1 MAVQKSKVSRARRG
15 ARRAHNA
22 LKKEALSLDP
32 VTGEKH
38 LRHHMTKDGFFKG
51 RKILDIKTKDDST
64 EDSPSY
70 LVSKKTVL
78 ITGASRGIG
87 KAILESLN
95 NEYFIVGTGTS
106 ESSVQSI
113 LENINSMNIDGNAF
127 KLDLGDRDSIKDLTS
142 LLDSKEI
149 YPDILINNAGIT
161 RDNIMLRM
169 KDDEWDNVIDVHLNG
184 QYLLIKSFIKKMVK
198 NRWGRIINISSTSAV
213 LGNKGQANYAAAKAG
228 IEAMSRS
235 LARELGSRN
244 INVNCVAP
252 GFIETD
258 MTKEISDGNEDFLA
272 SQIPLGR
279 LGKPNEIAE
288 VVNFLASDQANYI
301 TGQTIHVNGGLY
313 M

>member
-1 MAVQKSKVSRARRG
+1 M
-15 ARRAHNA
+15 
-22 LKKEALSLDP
+22 
-32 VTGEKH
+32 
-38 LRHHMTKDGFFKG
+38 
-51 RKILDIKTKDDST
+51 
-64 EDSPSY
+64 
-70 LVSKKTVL
+70 SKKTVL

-87 KAILESLN
+87 RAILESLN
-95 NEYFIVGTGTS
+95 KEYFIVGTGTS

-113 LENINSMNIDGNAF
+113 LENINSMNVDGNAF
-127 KLDLGDRDSIKDLTS
+127 KLDLGDRDSIKEFTS

-161 RDNIMLRM
+161 RDNIILRM
-169 KDDEWDNVIDVHLNG
+169 KDHEWDDVINVHLNG

-198 NRWGRIINISSTSAV
+198 NKWGRIINISSTSAV

-279 LGKPNEIAE
+279 LGKPDEIAE

>member
-1 MAVQKSKVSRARRG
+1 
-15 ARRAHNA
+15 
-22 LKKEALSLDP
+22 
-32 VTGEKH
+32 
-38 LRHHMTKDGFFKG
+38 MT
-51 RKILDIKTKDDST
+51 
-64 EDSPSY
+64 
-70 LVSKKTVL
+70 KKTVL

-87 KAILESLN
+87 KAILESLD

-113 LENINSMNIDGNAF
+113 LENINSKNIEGDAY
-127 KLDLGDRDSIKDLTS
+127 KLDLADKDSIKELTS

-169 KDDEWDNVIDVHLNG
+169 KEDEWYNVIDVHLNG

-213 LGNKGQANYAAAKAG
+213 LGNRGQANYAAAKAG

>member
-1 MAVQKSKVSRARRG
+1 M
-15 ARRAHNA
+15 
-22 LKKEALSLDP
+22 
-32 VTGEKH
+32 
-38 LRHHMTKDGFFKG
+38 
-51 RKILDIKTKDDST
+51 
-64 EDSPSY
+64 
-70 LVSKKTVL
+70 SKKTVL

-87 KAILESLN
+87 KAILESFN

-113 LENINSMNIDGNAF
+113 LENINSMNIQGNSF
-127 KLDLGDRDSIKDLTS
+127 RLDLGDRESIKELTS
-142 LLDSKEI
+142 LLNSKEI

-169 KDDEWDNVIDVHLNG
+169 QEDEWDNVIDVHLNG

-258 MTKEISDGNEDFLA
+258 MIKEISAGNEDFLA

>member
-1 MAVQKSKVSRARRG
+1 M
-15 ARRAHNA
+15 
-22 LKKEALSLDP
+22 
-32 VTGEKH
+32 
-38 LRHHMTKDGFFKG
+38 
-51 RKILDIKTKDDST
+51 
-64 EDSPSY
+64 
-70 LVSKKTVL
+70 SKKSVL

-87 KAILESLN
+87 KAILESFN
-95 NEYFIVGTGTS
+95 KEYFLVGTGTS
-106 ESSVQSI
+106 DSSVESI
-113 LENINSMNIDGNAF
+113 LKNIKSLGLEGTAF
-127 KLDLGDRDSIKDLTS
+127 KLDLGNRDSIKELTS
-142 LLDSKEI
+142 SLEEKKI

-169 KDDEWDNVIDVHLNG
+169 QEDEWDNVIDVHLNG
-184 QYLLIKSFIKKMVK
+184 QYLLIKSFLKKMVK
-198 NRWGRIINISSTSAV
+198 NKWGRIINISSTSAV

-258 MTKEISDGNEDFLA
+258 MTKEISEGNEDLLA

-288 VVNFLASDQANYI
+288 VVNFLASEQANYI
-301 TGQTIHVNGGLY
+301 TGQTLHVNGGLY

>member
-1 MAVQKSKVSRARRG
+1 M
-15 ARRAHNA
+15 
-22 LKKEALSLDP
+22 
-32 VTGEKH
+32 
-38 LRHHMTKDGFFKG
+38 
-51 RKILDIKTKDDST
+51 
-64 EDSPSY
+64 
-70 LVSKKTVL
+70 SKKTVL

-87 KAILESLN
+87 KAILESFN
-95 NEYFIVGTGTS
+95 NDYFIVGTGTS
-106 ESSVQSI
+106 ESSIKSI
-113 LENINSMNIDGNAF
+113 LDNIKSLDFDGDAF
-127 KLDLGDRDSIKDLTS
+127 KLDLGDRNSIKELTTT
-142 LLDSKEI
+142 LESKQI

-161 RDNIMLRM
+161 RDNIVLRM
-169 KDDEWDNVIDVHLNG
+169 QEDEWDNVIDVHLNG

-258 MTKEISDGNEDFLA
+258 MTKEISEGNEDLLA

-279 LGKPNEIAE
+279 LGKPDEIAE
-288 VVNFLASDQANYI
+288 VVGFLASDQANYI

>member
-1 MAVQKSKVSRARRG
+1 M
-15 ARRAHNA
+15 
-22 LKKEALSLDP
+22 
-32 VTGEKH
+32 
-38 LRHHMTKDGFFKG
+38 
-51 RKILDIKTKDDST
+51 
-64 EDSPSY
+64 
-70 LVSKKTVL
+70 SKKTVL

-87 KAILESLN
+87 RAILQSFSN
-95 NEYFIVGTGTS
+95 DYFIVGTGTS
-106 ESSVQSI
+106 EKSIQSI
-113 LENINSMNIDGNAF
+113 LETINSLNLEGTSFI
-127 KLDLGDRDSIKDLTS
+127 LDLGDRTSIKELTS

-169 KDDEWDNVIDVHLNG
+169 KEDEWDNVIDVHLNG

-258 MTKEISDGNEDFLA
+258 MTKEISEGNEDFLS

-288 VVNFLASDQANYI
+288 VVSFLASEQANYI

>member
-1 MAVQKSKVSRARRG
+1 M
-15 ARRAHNA
+15 
-22 LKKEALSLDP
+22 
-32 VTGEKH
+32 
-38 LRHHMTKDGFFKG
+38 
-51 RKILDIKTKDDST
+51 
-64 EDSPSY
+64 
-70 LVSKKTVL
+70 SKKTVL

-87 KAILESLN
+87 KAILESF
-95 NEYFIVGTGTS
+95 NEDYFIVGTGTS

-113 LENINSMNIDGNAF
+113 LENINSINTQGDAF
-127 KLDLGDRDSIKDLTS
+127 KLDLGDRDSIKELTS

-149 YPDILINNAGIT
+149 HPDILINNAGIT

-169 KDDEWDNVIDVHLNG
+169 HEDEWDNVIDVHLNG

-258 MTKEISDGNEDFLA
+258 MTKDISEGNEDFLA

>member
-1 MAVQKSKVSRARRG
+1 M
-15 ARRAHNA
+15 
-22 LKKEALSLDP
+22 
-32 VTGEKH
+32 
-38 LRHHMTKDGFFKG
+38 
-51 RKILDIKTKDDST
+51 
-64 EDSPSY
+64 
-70 LVSKKTVL
+70 SKKTVL

-95 NEYFIVGTGTS
+95 KDYFIVGTGTS

-113 LENINSMNIDGNAF
+113 LENINSMNIEGDSF
-127 KLDLGDRDSIKDLTS
+127 KLDLNDRVSIKELTS

-149 YPDILINNAGIT
+149 HPDILINNAGIT

-169 KDDEWDNVIDVHLNG
+169 QEDEWDNVINVHLNG
-184 QYLLIKSFIKKMVK
+184 QYLLIKSFLKKMVK
-198 NRWGRIINISSTSAV
+198 NRWGRIINISSTSAA

-258 MTKEISDGNEDFLA
+258 MTKDISEGNEDFLT

-288 VVNFLASDQANYI
+288 VVNFLVSDQANYI
-301 TGQTIHVNGGLY
+301 TGQTLHVNGGLY

>member
-1 MAVQKSKVSRARRG
+1 V
-15 ARRAHNA
+15 
-22 LKKEALSLDP
+22 L
-32 VTGEKH
+32 
-38 LRHHMTKDGFFKG
+38 
-51 RKILDIKTKDDST
+51 
-64 EDSPSY
+64 
-70 LVSKKTVL
+70 KKTVL

-87 KAILESLN
+87 KAILESFN
-95 NEYFIVGTGTS
+95 QEYFLVGTGTS

-113 LENINSMNIDGNAF
+113 LKNINSKNIEGDSF
-127 KLDLGDRDSIKDLTS
+127 KLDLGDRNSIKELTS
-142 LLDSKEI
+142 SLNSKEI

-169 KDDEWDNVIDVHLNG
+169 REDEWDNVIDVHLNG
-184 QYLLIKSFIKKMVK
+184 QYLLIKSFIKKMIK

-252 GFIETD
+252 GFIKTD
-258 MTKEISDGNEDFLA
+258 MTKEISEGNEDFLA

-288 VVNFLASDQANYI
+288 VVNFLASEQANYI

>member
-1 MAVQKSKVSRARRG
+1 M
-15 ARRAHNA
+15 
-22 LKKEALSLDP
+22 
-32 VTGEKH
+32 
-38 LRHHMTKDGFFKG
+38 
-51 RKILDIKTKDDST
+51 
-64 EDSPSY
+64 
-70 LVSKKTVL
+70 SKKTVL

-87 KAILESLN
+87 KAILESFN
-95 NEYFIVGTGTS
+95 DDYFIVGTGTS
-106 ESSVQSI
+106 ESSIKSI
-113 LENINSMNIDGNAF
+113 LDNIKSLDFNGDAF
-127 KLDLGDRDSIKDLTS
+127 KLDLADRSSIKELTTT
-142 LLDSKEI
+142 LESKQI

-169 KDDEWDNVIDVHLNG
+169 QEDEWDNVIDVHLNG

-258 MTKEISDGNEDFLA
+258 MTKEISEGNEDLLA

-279 LGKPNEIAE
+279 LGKPDEIAE
-288 VVNFLASDQANYI
+288 VVGFLASDQANYI

>member
-1 MAVQKSKVSRARRG
+1 
-15 ARRAHNA
+15 
-22 LKKEALSLDP
+22 
-32 VTGEKH
+32 
-38 LRHHMTKDGFFKG
+38 
-51 RKILDIKTKDDST
+51 
-64 EDSPSY
+64 
-70 LVSKKTVL
+70 VSKKTVL

-87 KAILESLN
+87 KAILESFN
-95 NEYFIVGTGTS
+95 NDYFIVGTGTS

-113 LENINSMNIDGNAF
+113 LENINSMNIEGDSF
-127 KLDLGDRDSIKDLTS
+127 KLDLGDRDSIKELTS

-149 YPDILINNAGIT
+149 HPDILINNAGIT

-169 KDDEWDNVIDVHLNG
+169 QEDEWDNVIDVHLNG

-258 MTKEISDGNEDFLA
+258 MTKEISEGNEDFLA

-288 VVNFLASDQANYI
+288 VVHFLASDQANYI
-301 TGQTIHVNGGLY
+301 TGQTLHVNGGLY

>member
-1 MAVQKSKVSRARRG
+1 M
-15 ARRAHNA
+15 
-22 LKKEALSLDP
+22 L
-32 VTGEKH
+32 
-38 LRHHMTKDGFFKG
+38 
-51 RKILDIKTKDDST
+51 
-64 EDSPSY
+64 
-70 LVSKKTVL
+70 KKTVL

-87 KAILESLN
+87 KAILETFTGN
-95 NEYFIVGTGTS
+95 YHIVGTGTT
-106 ESSVQSI
+106 ESSVKSI
-113 LENINSMNIDGNAF
+113 FDNIKFLNLTGDAF
-127 KLDLGDRDSIKDLTS
+127 KLDLGDRSSIKELTTT
-142 LLDSKEI
+142 LESKEI

-169 KDDEWDNVIDVHLNG
+169 QEDEWDEVIDVHLNG

-213 LGNKGQANYAAAKAG
+213 LGNKGQANYSAAKAG

-258 MTKEISDGNEDFLA
+258 MTKKISEGNEDLLA

-279 LGKPNEIAE
+279 LGKPDEIAE
-288 VVNFLASDQANYI
+288 VVSFLASDQANYI

>member
-1 MAVQKSKVSRARRG
+1 M
-15 ARRAHNA
+15 
-22 LKKEALSLDP
+22 
-32 VTGEKH
+32 
-38 LRHHMTKDGFFKG
+38 
-51 RKILDIKTKDDST
+51 
-64 EDSPSY
+64 
-70 LVSKKTVL
+70 SKKTVL

-87 KAILESLN
+87 KAILQSFSN
-95 NEYFIVGTGTS
+95 DFFVVGTGTS
-106 ESSVQSI
+106 EKSVQSI
-113 LENINSMNIDGNAF
+113 LENMNSLNLEGNSF
-127 KLDLGDRDSIKDLTS
+127 KLDLGDRTSIKELTF
-142 LLDSKEI
+142 LLDSQEI

-169 KDDEWDNVIDVHLNG
+169 KEDEWDNVIDVHLNG

-198 NRWGRIINISSTSAV
+198 KRWGRIINISSTSAV

-258 MTKEISDGNEDFLA
+258 MTKEISKGNEDFLS

-288 VVNFLASDQANYI
+288 VVNFLSSEQANYI

>member
-1 MAVQKSKVSRARRG
+1 M
-15 ARRAHNA
+15 
-22 LKKEALSLDP
+22 
-32 VTGEKH
+32 
-38 LRHHMTKDGFFKG
+38 
-51 RKILDIKTKDDST
+51 
-64 EDSPSY
+64 
-70 LVSKKTVL
+70 SKKTVL

-87 KAILESLN
+87 KAILESFN

-113 LENINSMNIDGNAF
+113 LENINSMNIQGNSF
-127 KLDLGDRDSIKDLTS
+127 KLDLGDRESIKELTS
-142 LLDSKEI
+142 LLNSKEI

-169 KDDEWDNVIDVHLNG
+169 QEDEWDNVIDVHLNG

-258 MTKEISDGNEDFLA
+258 MTKEISEGNEDFLA

-288 VVNFLASDQANYI
+288 VVYFLAF
-301 TGQTIHVNGGLY
+301 
-313 M
+313 

>member
-1 MAVQKSKVSRARRG
+1 M
-15 ARRAHNA
+15 
-22 LKKEALSLDP
+22 
-32 VTGEKH
+32 
-38 LRHHMTKDGFFKG
+38 
-51 RKILDIKTKDDST
+51 
-64 EDSPSY
+64 
-70 LVSKKTVL
+70 SKKTVL

-87 KAILESLN
+87 KAILESF
-95 NEYFIVGTGTS
+95 NEDYFIVGTGTS

-113 LENINSMNIDGNAF
+113 LENINSINTQGDAF
-127 KLDLGDRDSIKDLTS
+127 KLDLGDRDSIKELTS

-149 YPDILINNAGIT
+149 HPDILINNAGIT

-169 KDDEWDNVIDVHLNG
+169 HEDEWDNVIDVHLNG

-258 MTKEISDGNEDFLA
+258 MTKEISEGNEDLLA

-288 VVNFLASDQANYI
+288 VVHFLASEQANYI
-301 TGQTIHVNGGLY
+301 TGQTLHVNGGLY

>member
-1 MAVQKSKVSRARRG
+1 
-15 ARRAHNA
+15 
-22 LKKEALSLDP
+22 
-32 VTGEKH
+32 
-38 LRHHMTKDGFFKG
+38 MT
-51 RKILDIKTKDDST
+51 
-64 EDSPSY
+64 
-70 LVSKKTVL
+70 KKTVL

-87 KAILESLN
+87 KAILESFN
-95 NEYFIVGTGTS
+95 NDYFIVGTGTS

-113 LENINSMNIDGNAF
+113 VENINSMNIEGDSF
-127 KLDLGDRDSIKDLTS
+127 KLDLNDRDSIKDLTS

-149 YPDILINNAGIT
+149 HPDILINNAGIT

-169 KDDEWDNVIDVHLNG
+169 QEDEWDNVINVHLNG

-258 MTKEISDGNEDFLA
+258 MTKEISEGNTDFLT

-288 VVNFLASDQANYI
+288 VVNFLVSDQANYI

>member
-1 MAVQKSKVSRARRG
+1 
-15 ARRAHNA
+15 
-22 LKKEALSLDP
+22 
-32 VTGEKH
+32 
-38 LRHHMTKDGFFKG
+38 
-51 RKILDIKTKDDST
+51 
-64 EDSPSY
+64 
-70 LVSKKTVL
+70 VSKKTVL

-87 KAILESLN
+87 KAILESFN
-95 NEYFIVGTGTS
+95 KDYFIVGTGTS
-106 ESSVQSI
+106 EASAQSI
-113 LENINSMNIDGNAF
+113 LENINSMNIKGDSF
-127 KLDLGDRDSIKDLTS
+127 KLDLNDRDSIKELTS
-142 LLDSKEI
+142 LLDSKDI
-149 YPDILINNAGIT
+149 HPDVLINNAGIT

-169 KDDEWDNVIDVHLNG
+169 QEDEWDNVIDVHLNG

-198 NRWGRIINISSTSAV
+198 SRWGRIINISSTSAA

-258 MTKEISDGNEDFLA
+258 MTKEISERNEDFLT

-288 VVNFLASDQANYI
+288 VVNFLVSDQANYI
-301 TGQTIHVNGGLY
+301 TGQTLHVNGGLY

>member
-1 MAVQKSKVSRARRG
+1 
-15 ARRAHNA
+15 
-22 LKKEALSLDP
+22 
-32 VTGEKH
+32 
-38 LRHHMTKDGFFKG
+38 
-51 RKILDIKTKDDST
+51 
-64 EDSPSY
+64 
-70 LVSKKTVL
+70 VSKKTVL

-127 KLDLGDRDSIKDLTS
+127 KLDLGDRDSIKHLTT

>member
-1 MAVQKSKVSRARRG
+1 M
-15 ARRAHNA
+15 
-22 LKKEALSLDP
+22 
-32 VTGEKH
+32 
-38 LRHHMTKDGFFKG
+38 
-51 RKILDIKTKDDST
+51 
-64 EDSPSY
+64 
-70 LVSKKTVL
+70 SKKTVL

-87 KAILESLN
+87 RAILQSFSKD
-95 NEYFIVGTGTS
+95 YFIVGTGTS
-106 ESSVQSI
+106 EKSVQSI
-113 LENINSMNIDGNAF
+113 LENLNSLNLEGNSF
-127 KLDLGDRDSIKDLTS
+127 ILDLGDRTSIKELTS

-169 KDDEWDNVIDVHLNG
+169 KEDEWDNVIDVHLNG

-258 MTKEISDGNEDFLA
+258 MTKEISEGNEDFLS

-288 VVNFLASDQANYI
+288 VVSFLASEQANYI

>member
-1 MAVQKSKVSRARRG
+1 M
-15 ARRAHNA
+15 
-22 LKKEALSLDP
+22 
-32 VTGEKH
+32 
-38 LRHHMTKDGFFKG
+38 
-51 RKILDIKTKDDST
+51 
-64 EDSPSY
+64 
-70 LVSKKTVL
+70 SKKTVL

-87 KAILESLN
+87 KAILQSFSN
-95 NEYFIVGTGTS
+95 DFFVVGTGTS
-106 ESSVQSI
+106 EKSVQSI
-113 LENINSMNIDGNAF
+113 LENMNSLNLEGNSF
-127 KLDLGDRDSIKDLTS
+127 KLDLGDRTSIKELTF
-142 LLDSKEI
+142 LLDSQEI

-169 KDDEWDNVIDVHLNG
+169 KEDEWDNVIDVHLNG

-228 IEAMSRS
+228 IEAMSRT

-258 MTKEISDGNEDFLA
+258 MTKEISEGNEDFLS

-288 VVNFLASDQANYI
+288 VVNFLASEQANYI

>member
-1 MAVQKSKVSRARRG
+1 M
-15 ARRAHNA
+15 
-22 LKKEALSLDP
+22 
-32 VTGEKH
+32 
-38 LRHHMTKDGFFKG
+38 
-51 RKILDIKTKDDST
+51 
-64 EDSPSY
+64 
-70 LVSKKTVL
+70 SKKTVL

-87 KAILESLN
+87 KAILESFN
-95 NEYFIVGTGTS
+95 NDYFIVGTGTS

-113 LENINSMNIDGNAF
+113 LENINSLNIEGNSF
-127 KLDLGDRDSIKDLTS
+127 KLDLGDRESIKELTS
-142 LLDSKEI
+142 LLNSKEI

-169 KDDEWDNVIDVHLNG
+169 QEDEWDNVIDVHLNG

-258 MTKEISDGNEDFLA
+258 MTKEITAGNEDFLA

>member
-1 MAVQKSKVSRARRG
+1 M
-15 ARRAHNA
+15 
-22 LKKEALSLDP
+22 
-32 VTGEKH
+32 
-38 LRHHMTKDGFFKG
+38 
-51 RKILDIKTKDDST
+51 
-64 EDSPSY
+64 
-70 LVSKKTVL
+70 SKKTVL

-87 KAILESLN
+87 KAILESFN
-95 NEYFIVGTGTS
+95 DDYFIVGTGTS
-106 ESSVQSI
+106 ESSIKSI
-113 LENINSMNIDGNAF
+113 LDHIKSLDFNGDAF
-127 KLDLGDRDSIKDLTS
+127 KLDLGYRSSIKELTTT
-142 LLDSKEI
+142 LESKQI

-169 KDDEWDNVIDVHLNG
+169 QEDEWDNVIDVHLNG

-258 MTKEISDGNEDFLA
+258 MTKEISEGNEDLLA

-279 LGKPNEIAE
+279 LGKPDEIAE
-288 VVNFLASDQANYI
+288 VVGFLASDQANYI

>member
-1 MAVQKSKVSRARRG
+1 M
-15 ARRAHNA
+15 
-22 LKKEALSLDP
+22 
-32 VTGEKH
+32 
-38 LRHHMTKDGFFKG
+38 
-51 RKILDIKTKDDST
+51 
-64 EDSPSY
+64 
-70 LVSKKTVL
+70 SKKNIL

-87 KAILESLN
+87 KAILESFNKEHFL
-95 NEYFIVGTGTS
+95 VGTGTS
-106 ESSVQSI
+106 DSSVDSI
-113 LENINSMNIDGNAF
+113 LKNIKSLGLEGEAF
-127 KLDLGDRDSIKDLTS
+127 KLDLGNRKSIKQLVS
-142 LLDSKEI
+142 LLEDKEI

-169 KDDEWDNVIDVHLNG
+169 QEEEWDNVIDVHLNG
-184 QYLLIKSFIKKMVK
+184 QYLLIKSFLKKMVK
-198 NRWGRIINISSTSAV
+198 NKWGRIINISSTSAV

-258 MTKEISDGNEDFLA
+258 MTKEISKGNEEILA

-279 LGKPNEIAE
+279 LGKANEIAE
-288 VVNFLASDQANYI
+288 VVNFLASEQANYI
-301 TGQTIHVNGGLY
+301 TGQTLHVNGGLY

>member
-1 MAVQKSKVSRARRG
+1 
-15 ARRAHNA
+15 
-22 LKKEALSLDP
+22 
-32 VTGEKH
+32 VT
-38 LRHHMTKDGFFKG
+38 
-51 RKILDIKTKDDST
+51 
-64 EDSPSY
+64 
-70 LVSKKTVL
+70 KKTVL

-87 KAILESLN
+87 KAILESFN
-95 NEYFIVGTGTS
+95 NDYFIVGTGTS

-113 LENINSMNIDGNAF
+113 LENINTMNIEGDSF
-127 KLDLGDRDSIKDLTS
+127 KLDLNDRDSIKDLTS

-149 YPDILINNAGIT
+149 HPDVLINNAGIT

-169 KDDEWDNVIDVHLNG
+169 QEDEWDNVINVHLNG
-184 QYLLIKSFIKKMVK
+184 QYLLIKSFIKKMVR

-258 MTKEISDGNEDFLA
+258 MTKEISEGNTDFLT

-288 VVNFLASDQANYI
+288 VVNFLVSDQANYI

>member
-1 MAVQKSKVSRARRG
+1 M
-15 ARRAHNA
+15 
-22 LKKEALSLDP
+22 
-32 VTGEKH
+32 
-38 LRHHMTKDGFFKG
+38 
-51 RKILDIKTKDDST
+51 
-64 EDSPSY
+64 
-70 LVSKKTVL
+70 SKKTIL

-87 KAILESLN
+87 KAILESFDN
-95 NEYFIVGTGTS
+95 DYFIVGTGTS
-106 ESSVQSI
+106 ESSVKSI
-113 LENINSMNIDGNAF
+113 LKNIKSLNLDGDSF
-127 KLDLGDRDSIKDLTS
+127 KLDLGDRTSIKELTS
-142 LLDSKEI
+142 LLESNKI
-149 YPDILINNAGIT
+149 FPDILINNAGIT

-169 KDDEWDNVIDVHLNG
+169 QEDEWDNVIDVHLNG

-258 MTKEISDGNEDFLA
+258 MTKEISQGNEEFLA

-288 VVNFLASDQANYI
+288 VVNFLASEKANYI
-301 TGQTIHVNGGLY
+301 TGQTLHVNGGLY

>member
-1 MAVQKSKVSRARRG
+1 
-15 ARRAHNA
+15 
-22 LKKEALSLDP
+22 
-32 VTGEKH
+32 
-38 LRHHMTKDGFFKG
+38 
-51 RKILDIKTKDDST
+51 
-64 EDSPSY
+64 
-70 LVSKKTVL
+70 VSKKTVL

-87 KAILESLN
+87 KAILESFN
-95 NEYFIVGTGTS
+95 NEYFIIGTGTS

-113 LENINSMNIDGNAF
+113 LENLKLMNIEGDSF
-127 KLDLGDRDSIKDLTS
+127 KLDLGDRDSIKELTS

-169 KDDEWDNVIDVHLNG
+169 KDEEWDNVIDVHLNG

-288 VVNFLASDQANYI
+288 VVSFLVSDQANYI

>member
-1 MAVQKSKVSRARRG
+1 M
-15 ARRAHNA
+15 
-22 LKKEALSLDP
+22 
-32 VTGEKH
+32 
-38 LRHHMTKDGFFKG
+38 
-51 RKILDIKTKDDST
+51 
-64 EDSPSY
+64 
-70 LVSKKTVL
+70 SKKTVL

-87 KAILESLN
+87 KAILESFN
-95 NEYFIVGTGTS
+95 NEYFVIGTGTS

-113 LENINSMNIDGNAF
+113 LENLKSMNIEGESF
-127 KLDLGDRDSIKDLTS
+127 KLDLGDRDSIKELTS

-169 KDDEWDNVIDVHLNG
+169 KDEEWDNVIDVHLNG

-288 VVNFLASDQANYI
+288 VVNFLTSEQANYI
-301 TGQTIHVNGGLY
+301 TGQIIHVNGGLY

>member
-1 MAVQKSKVSRARRG
+1 
-15 ARRAHNA
+15 
-22 LKKEALSLDP
+22 
-32 VTGEKH
+32 
-38 LRHHMTKDGFFKG
+38 
-51 RKILDIKTKDDST
+51 
-64 EDSPSY
+64 
-70 LVSKKTVL
+70 VSKKTVL
-78 ITGASRGIG
+78 VTGASRGIG
-87 KAILESLN
+87 KAILESFD
-95 NEYFIVGTGTS
+95 NEYLIIGTGTS

-113 LENINSMNIDGNAF
+113 LENLKSMNIEGESF
-127 KLDLGDRDSIKDLTS
+127 KLDLGDRDSIKELTS

-169 KDDEWDNVIDVHLNG
+169 KDEEWDNVIDVHLNG

-258 MTKEISDGNEDFLA
+258 MTKEILDGNEDFLA

-288 VVNFLASDQANYI
+288 VVNFLTSEQANYI
-301 TGQTIHVNGGLY
+301 TGQIIHVNGGLY

>member
-1 MAVQKSKVSRARRG
+1 M
-15 ARRAHNA
+15 
-22 LKKEALSLDP
+22 
-32 VTGEKH
+32 
-38 LRHHMTKDGFFKG
+38 
-51 RKILDIKTKDDST
+51 
-64 EDSPSY
+64 
-70 LVSKKTVL
+70 SKKSVL

-87 KAILESLN
+87 KAILESFNKEHFL
-95 NEYFIVGTGTS
+95 VGTGTS
-106 ESSVQSI
+106 DSSV
-113 LENINSMNIDGNAF
+113 ENILKNIKSLGLEGAAF
-127 KLDLGDRDSIKDLTS
+127 KLDLGNRDSIKELTS
-142 LLDSKEI
+142 SLEEKKI
-149 YPDILINNAGIT
+149 YPDILVNNAGIT

-169 KDDEWDNVIDVHLNG
+169 QEDEWDNVIDVHLNG
-184 QYLLIKSFIKKMVK
+184 QYLLIKSFLKKMVK
-198 NRWGRIINISSTSAV
+198 NKWGRIINISSTSAV

-258 MTKEISDGNEDFLA
+258 MTKEISEGNEDLLA

-288 VVNFLASDQANYI
+288 VVNFLASEQANYI
-301 TGQTIHVNGGLY
+301 TGQTLHVNGGLY

>member
-1 MAVQKSKVSRARRG
+1 M
-15 ARRAHNA
+15 
-22 LKKEALSLDP
+22 
-32 VTGEKH
+32 
-38 LRHHMTKDGFFKG
+38 
-51 RKILDIKTKDDST
+51 
-64 EDSPSY
+64 
-70 LVSKKTVL
+70 SKKTIL

-87 KAILESLN
+87 KAILESFN

-113 LENINSMNIDGNAF
+113 LENLKSMNIEGKSF
-127 KLDLGDRDSIKDLTS
+127 KLDLGDRDSIKELTS

-288 VVNFLASDQANYI
+288 VVNFFSFRS
-301 TGQTIHVNGGLY
+301 GKLY
-313 M
+313 YRADYSC